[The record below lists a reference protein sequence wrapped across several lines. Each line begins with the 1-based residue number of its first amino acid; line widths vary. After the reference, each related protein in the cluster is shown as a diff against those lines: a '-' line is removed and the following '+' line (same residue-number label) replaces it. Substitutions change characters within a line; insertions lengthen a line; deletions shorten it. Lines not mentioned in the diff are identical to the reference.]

1 MCLRKM
7 KIKEKGKKMIMLN
20 LIFYFEEYI
29 EVYYVFKDLFLFFY
43 EI

>member
-1 MCLRKM
+1 MCLKQM
-7 KIKEKGKKMIMLN
+7 KIKEKGKKMIMLY
-20 LIFYFEEYI
+20 LIFYFEEYL